1 MITLSHVASIFVPST
16 VDIDKAIDNSG
27 IVHSILSHL
36 SEKFGG
42 ASATQVKGAW
52 MSDAA
57 GLVVENVTR
66 IFCYATEREALCDV
80 FFSLAEELKAEL
92 SQESVLIDID
102 NVGYLV

>member
-1 MITLSHVASIFVPST
+1 MVTLSHVASIFVPST

-27 IVHSILSHL
+27 IVRSILAQL

-42 ASATQVKGAW
+42 ASATQVQGAW
-52 MSDAA
+52 LSDTA

-66 IFCYATEREALCDV
+66 IFCYATERETLHDV
-80 FFSLAEELKAEL
+80 FFNLAEELKVEM
-92 SQESVLIDID
+92 SQDAVLIDID

>member
-16 VDIDKAIDNSG
+16 VDVNKAIDNSG
-27 IVHSILSHL
+27 IIRSILAQL

-42 ASATQVKGAW
+42 ASATQVQGAW
-52 MSDAA
+52 MSDSA

-66 IFCYATEREALCDV
+66 IFCYATERESLHDV
-80 FFSLAEELKAEL
+80 FFNLAEDLKVEL
-92 SQESVLIDID
+92 SQEAVLIDID